1 MEEIDKIQQFLTVDE
16 YGSGSGYGYGS
27 GSGSGSGYGSG
38 YGSGDG
44 DGVESIGGHKVYQV
58 DDTPTLIYGV
68 HGDYAIGGILRSDL
82 TVVACFIAKKGNFF
96 AHGETLHEAFDAVN
110 EKWSENRPLEERI
123 ADFNRK
129 YPDRNVKVPASELF
143 SWHHI
148 LTGSCM
154 AGRKE
159 FCREHGLDYENGE
172 YTVNEFIG
180 LTRNAYGGEAIR
192 ELEQSK
198 KCCNGKRQ
206 VEDS

>member
-1 MEEIDKIQQFLTVDE
+1 MEEIDKIKQFLTVDE
-16 YGSGSGYGYGS
+16 FGYGD
-27 GSGSGSGYGSG
+27 
-38 YGSGDG
+38 GSGDG
-44 DGVESIGGHKVYQV
+44 SGDGYGDGVEYIGRDKVYMV

-82 TVVACFIAKKGNFF
+82 TVVNCFIAKKGNFF
-96 AHGETLHEAFDAVN
+96 AHGETLHEAFRAVN

-148 LTGSCM
+148 LTGSCL

-198 KCCNGKRQ
+198 SRLA
-206 VEDS
+206 VLSIMRWR